1 MRLFD
6 GLFLLSWLFGVLG
19 TLGRGGTSLL
29 VVTTLEGD
37 ISDKLSLKG
46 LLKDLI
52 KAGIG
57 VRG

>member
-1 MRLFD
+1 LRLFD
-6 GLFLLSWLFGVLG
+6 GFFLLSRLFGVLG